1 MTPKK
6 TPKKPAVKKAP
17 AKRPRGRPSK
27 YTPEIGRSI
36 CDRLSK
42 GEPLT
47 VICADSGMPSDGT
60 VRAWMS
66 RDAAFSEDIARAREL
81 GFDAIAWE
89 AKNIADTPLMGEEQT
104 QKDDGRIEIKRGDM
118 LGHRKLQI
126 ETRLKLL
133 AKWDPRRYG
142 DKLALGGADDLPPLK
157 TMDDAAL
164 DAKIRELMGK
174 AG

>member
-1 MTPKK
+1 MTAKQ
-6 TPKKPAVKKAP
+6 KPAAKKAP
-17 AKRPRGRPSK
+17 GKPGRPSLF
-27 YTPEIGRSI
+27 TPERCQEI

-47 VICADSGMPSDGT
+47 VICSDAHMPHDSV
-60 VRAWMS
+60 VRDWMAHNEEFS
-66 RDAAFSEDIARAREL
+66 RDIARAREL

-89 AKNIADTPLMGEEQT
+89 AKQIADTPLMGEET
-104 QKDDGRIEIKRGDM
+104 TIKASGVETKRADM

-133 AKWDPRRYG
+133 AKWDPKRYG
-142 DKLALGGADDLPPLK
+142 DKLAIGGADDLGPIK

-164 DAKIRELMGK
+164 DAKLSALLEK
-174 AG
+174 ARADQG